1 MRDNSQ
7 GVYRDTPYNSKYP
20 AKKQF
25 KNLIEKQ
32 HEGWVSDEIK
42 NLRMLK
48 FGVIKKWKDCGGES
62 NSPHIIAPLQVE
74 KQKDMCK
81 QLQRLIYNA
90 QYLIINCFME
100 PPKFSLEGV
109 QKVSHLGWKGNL

>member
-20 AKKQF
+20 AKKQS
-25 KNLIEKQ
+25 KNFIEKQ

-42 NLRMLK
+42 NLLK
-48 FGVIKKWKDCGGES
+48 FGVIKEWKDCGGES

-74 KQKDMCK
+74 QQKDK
-81 QLQRLIYNA
+81 KRLIYNA
-90 QYLIINCFME
+90 Q
-100 PPKFSLEGV
+100 
-109 QKVSHLGWKGNL
+109 